1 LPRRQHPSREIGTD
15 SKTIQ
20 DMLRWAALA
29 ILLKVYAHSRMDKRM
44 EAQSKM
50 MEAMGPNEKT
60 ARALIQ

>member
-1 LPRRQHPSREIGTD
+1 
-15 SKTIQ
+15 
-20 DMLRWAALA
+20 MLRWAALA